1 MPRVRRHEEG
11 LPPVSGASFPDVE
24 IDVLVG
30 KTITSVWMSAERDV
44 LGFACS
50 DGEHYALGHDQ
61 DCCETVV
68 LEEVIGNVADLV
80 TAPILMAEK
89 STNDNGDESWT
100 FYKLATGKGYVTL
113 RWCGRTSSQYSLEVS
128 FKRVK

>member
-1 MPRVRRHEEG
+1 MAGGVTGER
-11 LPPVSGASFPDVE
+11 FPDVE

-30 KTITSVWMSAERDV
+30 KTLTGIWLSAERDV

-61 DCCETVV
+61 GCCETVV
-68 LEEVIGNVADLV
+68 LEEIVGDILDLV
-80 TAPILMAEK
+80 VAPILMAEK
-89 STNDNGDESWT
+89 STMTERLEHHECDVDWT
-100 FYKLATGKGYVTL
+100 FYKLATSKGYVTL
-113 RWCGRTSSQYSLEVS
+113 RWCGYADTQYSTEVS